1 VVHTGSLYF
10 GDTLQILNHLTLNVS
25 GRYNRT
31 IVDNKDR
38 INPAAGPGSLTSY
51 NVFDRFNPSLGLTY
65 SPTRLLGAYASYSES
80 SRAPTSIE
88 LGCADPTQP
97 CKLPNAFAGD
107 PQLKQVVTRT
117 WEAGL
122 RGGQESR
129 FGWSAGWFRAE
140 NRNDLLFVASEQT
153 GFGYFK
159 NFAKTLRQGAEVSVN
174 SRLNRVTLGGGYTFL
189 DATYQ
194 SAETLDGSSNSSNQE
209 AQDGSPGMQ
218 GTIQIRPGNQIPLTP
233 RHILK
238 AYADIQVTSRLNIDL
253 NELAVSKSFAR
264 GNENNSSLVSPPY
277 YLGPG
282 YSPGYALLNL
292 GTRYRATR
300 WAELFV
306 QINNILNRQYY
317 TGAQLGTTGFTA
329 AGTFIA
335 RPFPPIGGEFPVQ
348 SATFYA
354 PGAPIGVWGGIRFRF

>member
-1 VVHTGSLYF
+1 
-10 GDTLQILNHLTLNVS
+10 
-25 GRYNRT
+25 
-31 IVDNKDR
+31 
-38 INPAAGPGSLTSY
+38 
-51 NVFDRFNPSLGLTY
+51 
-65 SPTRLLGAYASYSES
+65 
-80 SRAPTSIE
+80 
-88 LGCADPTQP
+88 
-97 CKLPNAFAGD
+97 
-107 PQLKQVVTRT
+107 
-117 WEAGL
+117 
-122 RGGQESR
+122 
-129 FGWSAGWFRAE
+129 
-140 NRNDLLFVASEQT
+140 
-153 GFGYFK
+153 
-159 NFAKTLRQGAEVSVN
+159 
-174 SRLNRVTLGGGYTFL
+174 
-189 DATYQ
+189 
-194 SAETLDGSSNSSNQE
+194 
-209 AQDGSPGMQ
+209 
-218 GTIQIRPGNQIPLTP
+218 
-233 RHILK
+233 
-238 AYADIQVTSRLNIDL
+238 VTSRLNIDL